1 MAGEPAQRKK
11 PGKHKAGSRPKGS
24 RKEEQRRYQQKKAAK
39 AKADQ
44 DPIELGVGG
53 GGGKMCAPL
62 HPRRICRRGGGGN
75 EARLGIELCSDVM
88 RQQNAPLVTM
98 VFSRVAGLVLGGFTQ
113 SSASC

>member
-53 GGGKMCAPL
+53 GGGARCVLLSILVAFVGVVVAAMKHGLALSCAP
-62 HPRRICRRGGGGN
+62 
-75 EARLGIELCSDVM
+75 M
-88 RQQNAPLVTM
+88 
-98 VFSRVAGLVLGGFTQ
+98 
-113 SSASC
+113 